1 MVQELLL
8 YRSVRALLILACIAW
23 TLLAGCSRSGEP
35 RPFAFAAGN
44 VNSEQSPSLQL
55 VPNSTESSAILHV
68 LVDEG
73 YLTDLRG
80 SDFPGYRAELQ
91 RFYETADYS
100 PAWVRNRKPTPQA
113 LALIQVLQSAADQ
126 GLLPE
131 DYDSPLWSSRLAM
144 LDRLQ
149 PLGEQSDQA
158 RFDVALTVSAMRYI
172 SDLHGGRVIPGRP
185 QYVGA
190 SDQADFDLA
199 EFLRQQIVEAVDV
212 ETSLKQL
219 EPSFPAY
226 QRTMQALDAYS
237 KLARED
243 QEEEELLPIP
253 SKAVRPGDRYEGIPR
268 IVRLLR
274 RLGDLSTEA
283 TATDREALYDGE
295 LVDAVKRFQ
304 GRHGLDPDGVIGQQ
318 TLKAL
323 NTPLAH
329 RVLQLQLALERW
341 RWLPHEF
348 TRPPIIVNI
357 PEFSLHA
364 YNQEL
369 QRAFSMKLVV
379 GRASRHQTPLFVSEI
394 KHVIFRPPWNVP
406 MSIQVKELVPQIV
419 KDPEYV
425 RKGNFEI
432 IDRQGNVVSE
442 GEVNDG
448 IVKALR
454 SGRLALR
461 QRPGV
466 NNSLGLVKFVFP
478 NEYDVYMHG
487 TPAMSLFSRSRRDF
501 SHGCIRVE
509 APAELAAWVLQE
521 QPEWTP
527 DRIQTAM
534 NGEETLWVS
543 LNRPVPV
550 LILYTTAAVQE
561 DGEVRF
567 FEDIYN
573 QDAVLEKAISELR
586 SAPE

>member
-1 MVQELLL
+1 VNPEK
-8 YRSVRALLILACIAW
+8 
-23 TLLAGCSRSGEP
+23 TP
-35 RPFAFAAGN
+35 AAR
-44 VNSEQSPSLQL
+44 V
-55 VPNSTESSAILHV
+55 VPDSTESSAILHV

-73 YLTDLRG
+73 YLPDLRG
-80 SDFPGYRAELQ
+80 SDVLDYRAELK

-113 LALIQVLQSAADQ
+113 LALIQVLQDAANQ
-126 GLLPE
+126 GLLPK

-172 SDLHGGRVIPGRP
+172 SDLHGGRVIPGRL
-185 QYVGA
+185 QYA
-190 SDQADFDLA
+190 LTSDHADFDLA
-199 EFLRQQIVEAVDV
+199 EFLRRQIVEAVDV

-219 EPSFPAY
+219 EPPFPAY
-226 QRTMQALDAYS
+226 RRTVQALETYS

-268 IVRLLR
+268 LVRLLR
-274 RLGDLSTEA
+274 RLGDLSA
-283 TATDREALYDGE
+283 TAKDREALYDGE
-295 LVDAVKRFQ
+295 LIDAVKRFQ
-304 GRHGLDPDGVIGQQ
+304 GRHGLDPDGVIGRQ

-323 NTPLAH
+323 NTPLQH

-348 TRPPIIVNI
+348 GRPPIIVNI

-369 QRAFSMKLVV
+369 QPALSMKLVV
-379 GRASRHQTPLFVSEI
+379 GRANKHQTPLFASEI

-406 MSIQVKELVPQIV
+406 RSIQVKELVPQIV
-419 KDPEYV
+419 KDPQYV
-425 RKGNFEI
+425 RKGNYEI
-432 IDRQGNVVSE
+432 IDRQGMVVSE
-442 GEVNDG
+442 GEVNEE
-448 IVKALR
+448 ILKALR
-454 SGRLALR
+454 SGKLALR

-487 TPAMSLFSRSRRDF
+487 TPAVSLFSRSRRDF

-509 APAELAAWVLQE
+509 APAELAAWVLQG

-527 DRIQTAM
+527 ARIQTAM

-543 LNRPVPV
+543 LDRPVPV

-573 QDAVLEKAISELR
+573 QDAVLGKAVSELR